1 VGHVTLEVFR
11 SVRQAEL
18 EADAII
24 RDARAESAR
33 IRDEAAK
40 RAEHIVRRAMG
51 SAEQQE
57 QEYGSKQMALA
68 EDQLRRLR
76 ESQDQQVSEIRRR
89 CDEKKAEAVSLVI
102 ERIVRLSG
110 DR

>member
-1 VGHVTLEVFR
+1 MTLEVFR
-11 SVRQAEL
+11 LVRQAEL

-24 RDARAESAR
+24 RDARAESVR

-40 RAEHIVRRAMG
+40 KAEDVVRRAMG
-51 SAEQQE
+51 SAEQAE
-57 QEYGSKQMALA
+57 QEYRSKQIALA
-68 EDQLRRLR
+68 EGELRRLR
-76 ESQDQQVSEIRRR
+76 ESQDKQMSHMRRR
-89 CDEKKAEAVSLVI
+89 FDEKKAEAVSLVI